1 MSIKAIKKYLLI
13 FLSLGSFS
21 LFGQTSPPASV
32 VVGQNDEFRVIT
44 TAVPFLSI
52 TPDARAGAMG
62 DVGVATSPDANS
74 VHWNPAKLVFIEH
87 NIGFALSYSPWLSK
101 IINDMSLS
109 YLSGYYKISKVQA
122 IAVSLRYFDLGEIFF
137 TNDQNIQQGRFNPKE
152 IAVDATY
159 ARMLTDELSLGV
171 TTRFV
176 HSNLTGNF
184 SSPTS
189 TIEAKPGNT
198 AAVDISM
205 YYTKEFQNSNLS
217 FGGNISNIGAKLSYS
232 NEDNKDYIP
241 INLRLGSAY
250 TTNLDPYNKLTFALD
265 FNKLLVPTPPVYA
278 ENPDGTPVY
287 DNEGNRVIERGKD
300 PNRPLLSGMFGSFA
314 DAPDGFSEEMQEIMI
329 AIGTEY
335 WYNNTFAARLGY
347 FYEHSNK
354 GNRKYITMGV
364 GFRYNVF
371 GVDFAYLIPP
381 EQNHP
386 LAETLRFT
394 LLFNFQPVTAVDDSV
409 IDN

>member
-1 MSIKAIKKYLLI
+1 MNSKAVAKYLI
-13 FLSLGSFS
+13 FVLSIGSYS
-21 LFGQTSPPASV
+21 LFGQTSPQTI
-32 VVGQNDEFRVIT
+32 VGQNSDRRVIT

-62 DVGVATSPDANS
+62 DAGVATSADANS
-74 VHWNPAKLVFIEH
+74 VHWNPAKLVFIDH
-87 NIGFALSYSPWLSK
+87 NIGFAMSYSPWLSK

-109 YLSGYYKISKVQA
+109 YLSGYYKLSQEQA

-137 TNDQNIQQGRFNPKE
+137 TDDNNIQQGRFNPKE
-152 IAVDATY
+152 LAIDATY
-159 ARMLTDELSLGV
+159 SRKLTNELALGV
-171 TTRFV
+171 TARYV

-184 SSPTS
+184 TSS

-198 AAVDISM
+198 AAVDLSI

-232 NEDNKDYIP
+232 NEANKDFIP
-241 INLRLGSAY
+241 INLRLGAAY
-250 TTNLDPYNKLTFALD
+250 TAYLDPYNSLTFALD
-265 FNKLLVPTPPVYA
+265 FNKLLVPTPPLYA
-278 ENPDGTPVY
+278 TDSVGLPVY
-287 DNEGNRVIERGKD
+287 DANGNRVIERGKD

-329 AIGTEY
+329 AFGTEY
-335 WYNNTFAARLGY
+335 WYNNTFAARVGY
-347 FYEHSNK
+347 FYENSNK
-354 GNRKYITMGV
+354 GNRKYLTMGV
-364 GFRYNVF
+364 GFRYHVF
-371 GVDFAYLIPP
+371 GVDFAYLVPQ

-394 LLFNFQPVTAVDDSV
+394 LLFNFKPESIVDESVT
-409 IDN
+409 DN

>member
-1 MSIKAIKKYLLI
+1 MKSKILALFTFLALLLI
-13 FLSLGSFS
+13 NFG
-21 LFGQTSPPASV
+21 LFGQTSPPNI
-32 VVGQNDEFRVIT
+32 VGQNDDTRVIT

-62 DVGVATSPDANS
+62 ETGVATSPDANS
-74 VHWNPAKLVFIEH
+74 IHWNPAKLVFIED

-109 YLSGYYKISKVQA
+109 YLSGYYKISQEQA

-152 IAVDATY
+152 LAIDGTY
-159 ARMLTDELSLGV
+159 SRKLTENFSIGV
-171 TTRFV
+171 TARYV

-184 SSPTS
+184 SSISAP
-189 TIEAKPGNT
+189 AKPGNT
-198 AAVDISM
+198 ASVDVAV
-205 YYTKEFQNSNLS
+205 YYTKDFRNSNLS
-217 FGGNISNIGAKLSYS
+217 LGGNISNIGAKLSYT
-232 NEDNKDYIP
+232 NEDNKDFIP
-241 INLRLGSAY
+241 INLRLGGAY
-250 TTNLDPYNKLTFALD
+250 TTHLDPYNSLTFALD

-278 ENPDGTPVY
+278 RDASGVIIVDPVTG
-287 DNEGNRVIERGKD
+287 EAVIERGKD
-300 PNRPLLSGMFGSFA
+300 PNRPLLSGMIGSFA

-329 AIGTEY
+329 GLGMEY
-335 WYNNTFAARLGY
+335 WYNNTFSGRLGY

-354 GNRKYITMGV
+354 GNRKYLTVGL

-371 GVDFAYLIPP
+371 GIDFAYLVP
-381 EQNHP
+381 QQQDHP

-394 LLFNFQPVTAVDDSV
+394 LLFNFKPQSSSDVSVTDD
-409 IDN
+409 